1 LINEENLKR
10 ANALSIKHGELSKD
24 VYQEYGMSNSLINIA
39 DRYRKRMLSVDFA
52 LSDGAV
58 DNL

>member
-1 LINEENLKR
+1 
-10 ANALSIKHGELSKD
+10 
-24 VYQEYGMSNSLINIA
+24 MNIA
-39 DRYRKRMLSVDFA
+39 DRYKKRMLSVDFA